1 MVFLSTLGPSLVAK
15 ADKESSCQCRR
26 HKRCEF
32 HPLVRK
38 KIPWRRKWLP
48 TPVFLPEKFHGPR
61 SLVGYSLLGSKS
73 QTRLSVSPL
82 NLASQVFVL
91 LLECYAFEKK
101 KKFFFF
107 LIKPKHFF
115 VLLLWRYKLW
125 KIFFLFLCLYKHD
138 SLDFSFPDLIVNSKT
153 SICLYCL
160 HMDLKNLKWIQ
171 ISVFSSV

>member
-1 MVFLSTLGPSLVAK
+1 MFLSTLGPSLVAK

-91 LLECYAFEKK
+91 LLECYAFKK
-101 KKFFFF
+101 KKIFFFSSLNQSTSLFCFCEDTNFERSFFCSCAFISMTLWISAF
-107 LIKPKHFF
+107 LTSLLTQKLPF
-115 VLLLWRYKLW
+115 VFIVCTWTL
-125 KIFFLFLCLYKHD
+125 KI
-138 SLDFSFPDLIVNSKT
+138 
-153 SICLYCL
+153 
-160 HMDLKNLKWIQ
+160 
-171 ISVFSSV
+171 